1 MDANKKFYFS
11 EIPQDERLSFL
22 KRAVTDELSL
32 EVWRK
37 GQDKN
42 KIEKFKVKSL
52 SEDNLE
58 LTLDFEASLIAK
70 LAGSKN
76 KDKEVLIKI
85 TFKSVILFSSS
96 FLTFSAEEELYK
108 LNIDRPVY
116 KSQQRSNYRLH
127 ANAFIPI
134 QVKIDEDVFDCN
146 DISAGGLSFD
156 CSDDFKEKFAKETI
170 FESATIRL
178 GPKRFNVP
186 QLKIAAVWPVE
197 GNEERPLGI
206 GAAFLKMDKDVE
218 EDMVLTINSE
228 ARGEEL
234 RKQAAMKKNT

>member
-11 EIPQDERLSFL
+11 EIPQDEKLSFL
-22 KRAVTDELSL
+22 KRAVTDGLSL

-37 GQDKN
+37 GQDKD
-42 KIEKFKVKSL
+42 KIEKFKVRAFDEQSL
-52 SEDNLE
+52 KLS
-58 LTLDFEASLIAK
+58 LDFDASLIAK

-76 KDKEVLIKI
+76 KDQDVLIKI

-96 FLTFSAEEELYK
+96 HLIFIPEDDIYK
-108 LNIDRPVY
+108 MTIDQPVY

-127 ANAFIPI
+127 ANAYIPI
-134 QVKIDEDVFDCN
+134 QVKVEEDVFDCN
-146 DISAGGLSFD
+146 DISAGGLSFN
-156 CSDDFKEKFAKETI
+156 CSQEFGDKFTKESI
-170 FESATIRL
+170 FENATVRL
-178 GPKRFNVP
+178 GSKRFNIP
-186 QLKIAAVWPVE
+186 QLKIAATWPNE
-197 GNEERPLGI
+197 GSEEKPCGI
-206 GAAFLKMDKDVE
+206 GAAFVNMDKDIE